1 MHVGILCRRSLS
13 VSALAFLFNPC
24 SSSSYTTAI
33 YYIYVV
39 SITKRAHALTFKIA
53 KYSFAGYFML
63 YFRQSKKN
71 VTWFNLYKGL
81 INIETKTTVFW
92 NFARTKLVPNQLMY
106 SNSTKTHGYLAKL
119 FRISNIYHSDIHCM
133 YMPLYLYIQNI
144 NDKIKKKSV
153 PKWC

>member
-13 VSALAFLFNPC
+13 VSALTFLFNPC
-24 SSSSYTTAI
+24 SSSSYTTGI

-63 YFRQSKKN
+63 YFRQSKKKN

-92 NFARTKLVPNQLMY
+92 NFARTKLVPNQLNK
-106 SNSTKTHGYLAKL
+106 NSWVFSKIVPYIKYISFWYTLYVHASVFIYTKYKW
-119 FRISNIYHSDIHCM
+119 
-133 YMPLYLYIQNI
+133 QN
-144 NDKIKKKSV
+144 
-153 PKWC
+153 

>member
-24 SSSSYTTAI
+24 SSSSYTTGI

-63 YFRQSKKN
+63 YFRQSKK
-71 VTWFNLYKGL
+71 KRDL
-81 INIETKTTVFW
+81 IQLVQRANKHRDKNYCILKFCKNQTCSKLTHVQQLNKNSWVFS
-92 NFARTKLVPNQLMY
+92 KIVPY
-106 SNSTKTHGYLAKL
+106 IKY
-119 FRISNIYHSDIHCM
+119 ISF
-133 YMPLYLYIQNI
+133 
-144 NDKIKKKSV
+144 
-153 PKWC
+153 

>member
-13 VSALAFLFNPC
+13 VSALTFLFNPC
-24 SSSSYTTAI
+24 SSSSYTTGI

-81 INIETKTTVFW
+81 INIETKTTVSWNNQTCSKLTHVQQLNKNSWVFSKIVPYIKYISFW
-92 NFARTKLVPNQLMY
+92 YTLYVHASVFIYTKY
-106 SNSTKTHGYLAKL
+106 KW
-119 FRISNIYHSDIHCM
+119 
-133 YMPLYLYIQNI
+133 QN
-144 NDKIKKKSV
+144 
-153 PKWC
+153 